1 MKKVFAI
8 VLLSLLFSSYS
19 NAGLLSSEEL
29 KYNLQVQVQNK
40 NCADLTEMKNLIDL
54 LRPEFPKAQF
64 VINKKC
70 KIEIVNLK
78 ELQQL

>member
-1 MKKVFAI
+1 MSRLVILFLVAI
-8 VLLSLLFSSYS
+8 STQTL
-19 NAGLLSSEEL
+19 
-29 KYNLQVQVQNK
+29 VQNK
-40 NCADLTEMKNLIDL
+40 NCTGVAEMNSLINLL
-54 LRPEFPKAQF
+54 QPEFPKAQF

>member
-1 MKKVFAI
+1 MSRFVVLFLVAI
-8 VLLSLLFSSYS
+8 SAQTLI
-19 NAGLLSSEEL
+19 
-29 KYNLQVQVQNK
+29 QNK
-40 NCADLTEMKNLIDL
+40 NCTDLTEMKNLIDL

>member
-1 MKKVFAI
+1 MSRFVVLFLVAI
-8 VLLSLLFSSYS
+8 STQTL
-19 NAGLLSSEEL
+19 
-29 KYNLQVQVQNK
+29 VQNK
-40 NCADLTEMKNLIDL
+40 NCTGVDEMNNLINL
-54 LRPEFPKAQF
+54 LKPEFPKAQF

>member
-1 MKKVFAI
+1 MSRFVVLFLVAI
-8 VLLSLLFSSYS
+8 STQTLVL
-19 NAGLLSSEEL
+19 
-29 KYNLQVQVQNK
+29 NK
-40 NCADLTEMKNLIDL
+40 NCTGVDEMNSLINLL
-54 LRPEFPKAQF
+54 EPEFPKAQF

>member
-1 MKKVFAI
+1 MGFKKLPYSMSKFVAI
-8 VLLSLLFSSYS
+8 FLVAVSAQTL
-19 NAGLLSSEEL
+19 
-29 KYNLQVQVQNK
+29 VQNK
-40 NCADLTEMKNLIDL
+40 NCPDLTEMKNLIDL

>member
-1 MKKVFAI
+1 MSRFVVLFLVAI
-8 VLLSLLFSSYS
+8 TTQTL
-19 NAGLLSSEEL
+19 
-29 KYNLQVQVQNK
+29 VQNK
-40 NCADLTEMKNLIDL
+40 NCTGVAEMNNLINL
-54 LRPEFPKAQF
+54 LKPEFPKAHF

>member
-1 MKKVFAI
+1 MNSLI
-8 VLLSLLFSSYS
+8 NLL
-19 NAGLLSSEEL
+19 
-29 KYNLQVQVQNK
+29 K
-40 NCADLTEMKNLIDL
+40 
-54 LRPEFPKAQF
+54 PEFPKAQF

>member
-1 MKKVFAI
+1 MSRFA
-8 VLLSLLFSSYS
+8 VLFLVVLSTQTL
-19 NAGLLSSEEL
+19 
-29 KYNLQVQVQNK
+29 VQNK
-40 NCADLTEMKNLIDL
+40 NCIEADEMNSLINLL
-54 LRPEFPKAQF
+54 KPEFPKAQF

>member
-1 MKKVFAI
+1 MSKFVALFIVAI
-8 VLLSLLFSSYS
+8 TTQTL
-19 NAGLLSSEEL
+19 
-29 KYNLQVQVQNK
+29 VQNK
-40 NCADLTEMKNLIDL
+40 DCSGVAEMNSLINLL
-54 LRPEFPKAQF
+54 KPEFPKAQF

>member
-1 MKKVFAI
+1 MSKFVVLFLVAI
-8 VLLSLLFSSYS
+8 STQTLVL
-19 NAGLLSSEEL
+19 
-29 KYNLQVQVQNK
+29 NK
-40 NCADLTEMKNLIDL
+40 NCTGVDEMNSLINLL
-54 LRPEFPKAQF
+54 EPEFPKAQF

>member
-1 MKKVFAI
+1 MSRLVALFLVAI
-8 VLLSLLFSSYS
+8 TTQTL
-19 NAGLLSSEEL
+19 
-29 KYNLQVQVQNK
+29 VQNK
-40 NCADLTEMKNLIDL
+40 NCTGVDEMNTLINLL
-54 LRPEFPKAQF
+54 KPEFPKAQF